1 MIQDRVREILDF
13 TQSESPYRKA
23 NKGWINQDIFLD
35 LSPSSETLKQ
45 KKEVAKVTIL
55 WTPINSFLSKIFL
68 ILIFSSLLVL
78 TSLSFVKGRF
88 DFNFLNTSLINYQV
102 EVEENT
108 VASSIN
114 TEISDSSNSLLE
126 RDLVKIEFDDI
137 SSIDDK
143 KINSDEK
150 IRTNETEIQETRTKE
165 IESNKNIKVIE
176 NKKTKSNFI

>member
-1 MIQDRVREILDF
+1 MDF

-35 LSPSSETLKQ
+35 LSPSSETLKK

-55 WTPINSFLSKIFL
+55 WTPINSFVSKIFL
-68 ILIFSSLLVL
+68 ILIFSSILVF

-88 DFNFLNTSLINYQV
+88 DFNFLNTSLINYQLGV
-102 EVEENT
+102 KENT
-108 VASSIN
+108 VSSSIN
-114 TEISDSSNSLLE
+114 IEGLESSNAMLQS
-126 RDLVKIEFDDI
+126 DLVELEFDDMT
-137 SSIDDK
+137 SMDDI
-143 KINSDEK
+143 KINSDDNIINNK
-150 IRTNETEIQETRTKE
+150 TEIQETQIKE